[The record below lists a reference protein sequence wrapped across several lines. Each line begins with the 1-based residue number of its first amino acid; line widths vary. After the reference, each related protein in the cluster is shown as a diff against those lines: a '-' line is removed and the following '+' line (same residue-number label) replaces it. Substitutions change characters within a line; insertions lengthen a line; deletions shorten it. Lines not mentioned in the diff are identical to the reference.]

1 MYIGCAPVPVI
12 VTTRIITLRAENPP
26 HWWAGGTPDIRLY
39 CEDEGHCFCLL
50 CLFCLFE
57 VTGVFFFYNLPGGLV
72 RTHLMPWYST
82 NMFQISNVVLYTC
95 FDPLLLYSK
104 RFSLDLL
111 GDLLN
116 WDAPGRSKE
125 FAVVMG
131 ISSNIWIIQKITN
144 AVVGY
149 CPVLLVQWSE
159 SRKKY
164 HMYDWDTPPCKHM
177 QYRSGEQNAYFRF
190 SFEELSPFGF
200 SHSRRYSHCFQDKL
214 GHVGPDWYSRVL
226 SSALQ
231 QILLAIR
238 PYDLMSSGAQAA
250 PAAGC
255 CRTRPLLRRSL
266 CIFNSDS
273 H

>member
-1 MYIGCAPVPVI
+1 MYNIYIYIYYFWFMYIGCAPVPVI

-57 VTGVFFFYNLPGGLV
+57 VTGVFFSTICQGVWSVRIWCLDIRLICFKFQMWSYILVLTLFFYTP
-72 RTHLMPWYST
+72 
-82 NMFQISNVVLYTC
+82 NV
-95 FDPLLLYSK
+95 
-104 RFSLDLL
+104 FSLDLL

-177 QYRSGEQNAYFRF
+177 QYRSGETKCIFQVLLWGVITLWFQ
-190 SFEELSPFGF
+190 SFTP
-200 SHSRRYSHCFQDKL
+200 
-214 GHVGPDWYSRVL
+214 VL
-226 SSALQ
+226 SLFFRIS
-231 QILLAIR
+231 
-238 PYDLMSSGAQAA
+238 
-250 PAAGC
+250 
-255 CRTRPLLRRSL
+255 
-266 CIFNSDS
+266 
-273 H
+273 